1 MSSYAQPDESP
12 EPLGAHVRSAPRRS
26 SKAQGRQERQE
37 RHERHERSAP
47 RRGAKR
53 TLTSTIRQLPLY
65 LRMFF
70 GLFRDPRVSTV
81 DKVLVGAAI
90 AYLLAPVDLIADW
103 IPFLGQVD
111 DVFLL
116 VTALRRLMENA
127 GRRVIAEHWA
137 GDIRELSEMQLDKV
151 IAAAAFFLPS
161 RMRRRLRMIG
171 RV

>member
-1 MSSYAQPDESP
+1 MSSYADP
-12 EPLGAHVRSAPRRS
+12 EPPLGARVRSS
-26 SKAQGRQERQE
+26 STRGSRP
-37 RHERHERSAP
+37 AP

-53 TLTSTIRQLPLY
+53 TLMDTIRQLPLY
-65 LRMFF
+65 LKMFF
-70 GLFRDPRVSTV
+70 GLFRDPRVATV

-90 AYLLAPVDLIADW
+90 AYLLAPVDLVPDW

-116 VTALRRLMENA
+116 VTALKRLMGNA
-127 GRRVIAEHWA
+127 GKRVVAEHWA
-137 GDIRELSEMQLDKV
+137 GEMRELSEMQLDRV

-161 RMRRRLRMIG
+161 RIKRRLRMIG

>member
-1 MSSYAQPDESP
+1 MSSHPDP
-12 EPLGAHVRSAPRRS
+12 EPRLGAHVREEPSR
-26 SKAQGRQERQE
+26 GRGRP
-37 RHERHERSAP
+37 AP

-53 TLTSTIRQLPLY
+53 TVMDTMRQLPLY
-65 LRMFF
+65 LRLFM
-70 GLFRDPRVSTV
+70 GLFRDGRVATV

-90 AYLLAPVDLIADW
+90 AYLLAPVDLIPDF

-116 VTALRRLMENA
+116 VTALKRLIQNA
-127 GRRVIAEHWA
+127 GRRVVAEHWA
-137 GDIRELSEMQLDKV
+137 GDMRELSNMQLDRV
-151 IAAAAFFLPS
+151 IAAAAFFLPG

>member
-1 MSSYAQPDESP
+1 MSTYADP
-12 EPLGAHVRSAPRRS
+12 EPRLGAHVRSSTARGRS
-26 SKAQGRQERQE
+26 G
-37 RHERHERSAP
+37 P
-47 RRGAKR
+47 RRGAKK
-53 TLTSTIRQLPLY
+53 TLMGTIRQLPLY

-90 AYLLAPVDLIADW
+90 AYLLAPVDLIADF

-116 VTALRRLMENA
+116 VTALKRLMQNA
-127 GRRVIAEHWA
+127 GKRVVAEHWA
-137 GDIRELSEMQLDKV
+137 GEMRELSEMQLDRV

-161 RMRRRLRMIG
+161 RIKRRLRMIG

>member
-1 MSSYAQPDESP
+1 VSSYAQPDP
-12 EPLGAHVRSAPRRS
+12 PLGAHVRDEPRRPR
-26 SKAQGRQERQE
+26 GRADRPGRPERPV
-37 RHERHERSAP
+37 RGAP

-53 TLTSTIRQLPLY
+53 TLMATIRQLPQY

-70 GLFRDPRVSTV
+70 GLFRDPRVATV

-116 VTALRRLMENA
+116 VGALKRLIANA
-127 GRRVIAEHWA
+127 GRRVVADHWD
-137 GDIRELSEMQLDKV
+137 GDPRELSSMELDRV
-151 IAAAAFFLPS
+151 IAAAAFFLPG
-161 RMRRRLRMIG
+161 RIKRRLRMIG

>member
-1 MSSYAQPDESP
+1 
-12 EPLGAHVRSAPRRS
+12 VRGEPRRP
-26 SKAQGRQERQE
+26 QGR
-37 RHERHERSAP
+37 RSTQGRAAAEGRAAAAEGRGSP

-53 TLTSTIRQLPLY
+53 TLMVTIRQLPVY

-70 GLFRDPRVSTV
+70 GLFRDPRVATV

-116 VTALRRLMENA
+116 TTALKRLLQNA
-127 GRRVIAEHWA
+127 GRRVVADHWA
-137 GDIRELSEMQLDKV
+137 GDPREIADLQLDRV
-151 IAAAAFFLPS
+151 IAAAAFFLPG
-161 RMRRRLRMIG
+161 RLRRRLRMIG

>member
-1 MSSYAQPDESP
+1 MSSYADP
-12 EPLGAHVRSAPRRS
+12 EPRLGAHVRPSSSRGKSGKKGPRS
-26 SKAQGRQERQE
+26 
-37 RHERHERSAP
+37 
-47 RRGAKR
+47 GAKR
-53 TLTSTIRQLPLY
+53 TLMGTIRQLPIY
-65 LRMFF
+65 LRLFL
-70 GLFRDPRVSTV
+70 GLLRDSRVATI

-116 VTALRRLMENA
+116 TTALKRLMQHA
-127 GRRVIAEHWA
+127 GHRVVADHWA
-137 GDIRELSEMQLDKV
+137 GDVRELSEVHLDRV
-151 IAAAAFFLPS
+151 VAAAAFFLPS

>member
-1 MSSYAQPDESP
+1 MSSYADP
-12 EPLGAHVRSAPRRS
+12 EPRLGAHVRPS
-26 SKAQGRQERQE
+26 SRAKKEKG
-37 RHERHERSAP
+37 P

-53 TLTSTIRQLPLY
+53 TLMGTIRQLPVY
-65 LRMFF
+65 LRLFL
-70 GLFRDPRVSTV
+70 GLFRDSRVATI

-116 VTALRRLMENA
+116 ITALKRLMQNA
-127 GRRVIAEHWA
+127 GHRVVAEHWA
-137 GDIRELSEMQLDKV
+137 GEAHELSEMHLDRV

-161 RMRRRLRMIG
+161 RMKRRLRMIG

>member
-1 MSSYAQPDESP
+1 MSSYADP
-12 EPLGAHVRSAPRRS
+12 EPNLGAHVRSS
-26 SKAQGRQERQE
+26 SKPGRTG
-37 RHERHERSAP
+37 P

-53 TLTSTIRQLPLY
+53 TLMGTIRQLPLY
-65 LRMFF
+65 LRLFV
-70 GLFRDPRVSTV
+70 GLLRDPRVATI

-90 AYLLAPVDLIADW
+90 AYLLAPIDLIADW

-116 VTALRRLMENA
+116 VTALKRLMQNS
-127 GRRVIAEHWA
+127 GRRVVADHWGGEA
-137 GDIRELSEMQLDKV
+137 RELSEMQLDRV

-161 RMRRRLRMIG
+161 RMKRRLRMIG

>member
-1 MSSYAQPDESP
+1 MSTYADP
-12 EPLGAHVRSAPRRS
+12 EPRLGAHVRSSAARGRR
-26 SKAQGRQERQE
+26 G
-37 RHERHERSAP
+37 P
-47 RRGAKR
+47 RRGAKK
-53 TLTSTIRQLPLY
+53 TLMGTIRQLPLY

-90 AYLLAPVDLIADW
+90 AYLLTPVDFVPDW

-116 VTALRRLMENA
+116 VTALKRLMQNA
-127 GRRVIAEHWA
+127 GKRVVAEHWA
-137 GDIRELSEMQLDKV
+137 GEMRELSEMRLDQV

-161 RMRRRLRMIG
+161 RIKRRLRMIG

>member
-1 MSSYAQPDESP
+1 MSSYADPTPPRSTKSRPD
-12 EPLGAHVRSAPRRS
+12 ATRRRP
-26 SKAQGRQERQE
+26 AAA
-37 RHERHERSAP
+37 AP

-53 TLTSTIRQLPLY
+53 TLMGVISELPNW
-65 LRMFF
+65 LRMFL
-70 GLFRDPRVSTV
+70 GLFRDGRVSTV

-90 AYLLAPVDLIADW
+90 AYLLAPVDLLPDV

-116 VTALRRLMENA
+116 VTALRRLMQNA
-127 GRRVIAEHWA
+127 GRRVVADHWA
-137 GDIRELSEMQLDKV
+137 GDLRDLSEMNLERV
-151 IAAAAFFLPS
+151 IAAAAFFLPR

>member
-1 MSSYAQPDESP
+1 MSSYADP
-12 EPLGAHVRSAPRRS
+12 EPRLGAHVRSPSRG
-26 SKAQGRQERQE
+26 KTG
-37 RHERHERSAP
+37 P

-53 TLTSTIRQLPLY
+53 TLMGTITQLPLY

-70 GLFRDPRVSTV
+70 GLFRDVRVSTV

-90 AYLLAPVDLIADW
+90 AYLLAPVDLVPDW
-103 IPFLGQVD
+103 IPVLGQVD

-116 VTALRRLMENA
+116 VTALKRLMQNA
-127 GRRVIAEHWA
+127 GKRVVAEHWA
-137 GDIRELSEMQLDKV
+137 GDMRELSEMQLDRV

-161 RMRRRLRMIG
+161 RLKRRLRMIG

>member
-1 MSSYAQPDESP
+1 MSSYADP
-12 EPLGAHVRSAPRRS
+12 EPPLGARVRSS
-26 SKAQGRQERQE
+26 SVRGGRN
-37 RHERHERSAP
+37 AP

-53 TLTSTIRQLPLY
+53 TLMDTIRQLPLY
-65 LRMFF
+65 LKMFF
-70 GLFRDPRVSTV
+70 GLFRDPRVPTV

-90 AYLLAPVDLIADW
+90 AYLLAPVDLVPDW

-116 VTALRRLMENA
+116 VTALKRLMANA
-127 GRRVIAEHWA
+127 GKRVVAEHW
-137 GDIRELSEMQLDKV
+137 GGEMRELSEMQLDRV

-161 RMRRRLRMIG
+161 RIKRRLRMIG

>member
-1 MSSYAQPDESP
+1 MSSYADPTPTRGTKSRPDATRRRQ
-12 EPLGAHVRSAPRRS
+12 GAA
-26 SKAQGRQERQE
+26 
-37 RHERHERSAP
+37 AP

-53 TLTSTIRQLPLY
+53 TLMGVISELPNW
-65 LRMFF
+65 LRMFL
-70 GLFRDPRVSTV
+70 GLFRDGRVSTV

-90 AYLLAPVDLIADW
+90 AYLLAPVDLLPDV

-116 VTALRRLMENA
+116 VTALRRLMQNA
-127 GRRVIAEHWA
+127 GRRVVADHWA
-137 GDIRELSEMQLDKV
+137 GDLRDLSEMNLERV
-151 IAAAAFFLPS
+151 IAAAAFFLPR

>member
-1 MSSYAQPDESP
+1 MSSYADPTP
-12 EPLGAHVRSAPRRS
+12 TRTP
-26 SKAQGRQERQE
+26 KGRQDAAR
-37 RHERHERSAP
+37 RKSAAP

-53 TLTSTIRQLPLY
+53 TLMGVISELPNW
-65 LRMFF
+65 LRMFM
-70 GLFRDPRVSTV
+70 GLFRDGRVSAI

-90 AYLLAPVDLIADW
+90 AYLLAPVDLLPDV

-116 VTALRRLMENA
+116 VTALRRLMQNA
-127 GRRVIAEHWA
+127 GRRVVADHWA
-137 GDIRELSEMQLDKV
+137 GDLRDLSEMNLERV
-151 IAAAAFFLPS
+151 IAAAAFFLPR

>member
-1 MSSYAQPDESP
+1 MSTYADP
-12 EPLGAHVRSAPRRS
+12 EPRLGAHVRSS
-26 SKAQGRQERQE
+26 SARGRTG
-37 RHERHERSAP
+37 P
-47 RRGAKR
+47 RRGAKK
-53 TLTSTIRQLPLY
+53 TLMGTIRQLPLY

-116 VTALRRLMENA
+116 VTALKRLMQNA
-127 GRRVIAEHWA
+127 GKRVVAEHWA
-137 GDIRELSEMQLDKV
+137 GEMRELSEMQLDRV

-161 RMRRRLRMIG
+161 RIKRRLRMIG

>member
-1 MSSYAQPDESP
+1 VSTYADP
-12 EPLGAHVRSAPRRS
+12 EPRLGAHVRSSAARGRS
-26 SKAQGRQERQE
+26 G
-37 RHERHERSAP
+37 P
-47 RRGAKR
+47 RRGAKK
-53 TLTSTIRQLPLY
+53 TLMGTIRQLPLY

-90 AYLLAPVDLIADW
+90 AYLLTPVDFVPDW

-116 VTALRRLMENA
+116 VTALKRLMQNA
-127 GRRVIAEHWA
+127 GKRVVAEHWA
-137 GDIRELSEMQLDKV
+137 GEMRELSEMRLDQV

-161 RMRRRLRMIG
+161 RIKRRLRMIG

>member
-1 MSSYAQPDESP
+1 MSSYADPTPTRGPKSRPD
-12 EPLGAHVRSAPRRS
+12 ATRRRPP
-26 SKAQGRQERQE
+26 AAG
-37 RHERHERSAP
+37 P

-53 TLTSTIRQLPLY
+53 TLMGVISELPNW
-65 LRMFF
+65 LRMFL
-70 GLFRDPRVSTV
+70 GLFRDGRVSTV

-90 AYLLAPVDLIADW
+90 AYLLAPVDLLPDV

-116 VTALRRLMENA
+116 VTALRRLMQNA
-127 GRRVIAEHWA
+127 GRRVVADHWA
-137 GDIRELSEMQLDKV
+137 GDLRDLSEMNLERV
-151 IAAAAFFLPS
+151 IAAAAFFLPR